1 MNRILTAILAFS
13 LIITANTGL
22 SFADNEST
30 PVNVADSVEEL
41 TKEAGAADTAS
52 VFSFDVT
59 GENDSLAT
67 EELNA
72 EVEEIAS
79 GSGNTSE
86 KRDAVA
92 RAMEDSGYY
101 ATEKEGKGKLRVLSL
116 YSNQRILLKAP
127 YARELEAYGADT
139 VVFYEDHYLL
149 TYKSE
154 EDTKAAYEALI
165 DEYGKDSVV
174 LDVPISLSSVN
185 WGTEHMGMDLEKA
198 RAEEGADV
206 TVAVI
211 DSGINRDHEVFA
223 GRDVKE
229 GYNIASGNTD
239 TSDDVSHGTA
249 VAGIIAE
256 STGSN
261 ISILPVKIVG
271 DDSSLSS
278 LNVIYGAKY
287 AVEQGAD
294 ILNFSLGGYLDEQEY
309 DNLSTLLSEAVTDD
323 TILVCASGNEAVDM
337 DESGTY
343 VFPSEHPDAFCVGA
357 FGKQGNIS
365 SFSNY
370 GSAVDFAAPGERIST
385 ADNSS
390 NDGYTSLKGT
400 SFSAPFISAAA
411 ALVKAKDTDADRET
425 VRSRLEEIS
434 IDMGDTGK
442 DPYFGSG
449 CPVFIQEDPV
459 DPDPTDPTDPT
470 QPEDPTIPD
479 TPDPGTPDEPT
490 VPDTPDPT
498 NPEDP
503 VAPDE
508 PSEPVDPDPAEPSEP
523 EVTEPLSITLSD
535 TEYVYDGTVKHPAVT
550 AKRGDRMLQKDEYE
564 VSYEGNC
571 TDAGEYT
578 VTVSTKGEAAETVE
592 ETFVIKARHIEP
604 QITLSRS
611 EYKYDGKA
619 KTPSV
624 TVKYASKTIK
634 DYDVTYSPDRIN
646 AGTYTVSVE
655 LKGNYEGS
663 GKASFIVRKA
673 DSKMYLTPKK
683 TVKIKRSKLKKKAQK
698 ITLSKLMTV
707 RGRSGDVSYY
717 FAGCNKSRYKK
728 YFSVN
733 RKTGTLTVKKKLR
746 KGTYKVTLKVTDK
759 GNSNYSMITKSVTV
773 KIKVK

>member
-1 MNRILTAILAFS
+1 MKRILTAILAFS
-13 LIITANTGL
+13 LIIKANTGL

-41 TKEAGAADTAS
+41 TREAGAADTAS

-59 GENDSLAT
+59 QENDPLAT

-72 EVEEIAS
+72 EVEDIAS
-79 GSGNTSE
+79 GSGSTSE

-127 YARELEAYGADT
+127 YTQELESYGADT

-154 EDTKAAYEALI
+154 EDTKTAFEALV

-185 WGTEHMGMDLEKA
+185 WGTEHMGMDQEKVS
-198 RAEEGADV
+198 AEEGADV

-223 GRDVKE
+223 GRDVKQ
-229 GYNIASGNTD
+229 GYNIANGNTD

-294 ILNFSLGGYLDEQEY
+294 ILNFSLGGYLTEQEY

-323 TILVCASGNEAVDM
+323 TILVCASGNETVDM
-337 DESGTY
+337 DESNTY
-343 VFPSEHPDAFCVGA
+343 VFPSEYPDAFCVGA

-370 GSAVDFAAPGERIST
+370 GSAVDFAAPGERISA

-390 NDGYTSLKGT
+390 NDEYTSVKGT

-411 ALVKAKDTDADRET
+411 ALIKARDTDAGRED
-425 VRSRLEEIS
+425 VRRSLEEIS
-434 IDMGDTGK
+434 VDMGETGK

-449 CPVFIQEDPV
+449 CPVFIHEDPV
-459 DPDPTDPTDPT
+459 DPDPTDPTQPDDPT
-470 QPEDPTIPD
+470 DPDDPTIPD
-479 TPDPGTPDEPT
+479 TPDT
-490 VPDTPDPT
+490 PDTPD
-498 NPEDP
+498 DP
-503 VAPDE
+503 DTPVTPE
-508 PSEPVDPDPAEPSEP
+508 PSDPDPAEPVDPDPAEPSEP
-523 EVTEPLSITLSD
+523 EVTEPLSVTLSD
-535 TEYVYDGTVKHPAVT
+535 TEYTYDGTVKHPAVT
-550 AKRGDRMLQKDEYE
+550 ARRGDSVLQKDEYE
-564 VSYEGNC
+564 VDYTGNC

-578 VTVSTKGEAAETVE
+578 VTVSTEGEDAETVE

-604 QITLSRS
+604 QVTLSRP
-611 EYKYDGKA
+611 EYRYDGKE

-624 TVKYASKTIK
+624 TVKYGSKTIK
-634 DYDVTYSPDRIN
+634 DFDVTYPPGRIN
-646 AGTYTVSVE
+646 AGTYTVSVD

-663 GKASFIVRKA
+663 GRASFIVRKT
-673 DSKMYLTPKK
+673 DSKIYLSPKK

-698 ITLSKLMTV
+698 IKLSKLMTV
-707 RGRSGDVSYY
+707 RGRTGDVSYY
-717 FAGCNKSRYKK
+717 YAGVNKSKYKR

-733 RKTGTLTVKKKLR
+733 RKTGTLTVKKNLK

-759 GNSNYSMITKSVTV
+759 GNGNYSMTTKSVTV